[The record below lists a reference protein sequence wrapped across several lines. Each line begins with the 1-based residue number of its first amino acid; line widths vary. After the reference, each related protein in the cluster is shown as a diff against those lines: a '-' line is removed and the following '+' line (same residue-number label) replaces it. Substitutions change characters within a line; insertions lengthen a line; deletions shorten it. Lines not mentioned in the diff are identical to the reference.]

1 MDADCFETQPL
12 VRWTLKCP
20 NCGASA
26 SLPMEMTCSD
36 HKPVMVPDTPPWWN
50 VGETPPPLMAATR
63 DAAWYGRPAIDR
75 GVKYHVC
82 LDGEFVPACN
92 PNRALLSEHSRQH
105 AAEVPTFQRC
115 RRPGCRS
122 RWPS

>member
-36 HKPVMVPDTPPWWN
+36 HKSVMVPDTPPTRLGIIMPTRFRKAP
-50 VGETPPPLMAATR
+50 GELRSMLSHSSRIFSKP
-63 DAAWYGRPAIDR
+63 
-75 GVKYHVC
+75 
-82 LDGEFVPACN
+82 
-92 PNRALLSEHSRQH
+92 RASE
-105 AAEVPTFQRC
+105 
-115 RRPGCRS
+115 
-122 RWPS
+122 